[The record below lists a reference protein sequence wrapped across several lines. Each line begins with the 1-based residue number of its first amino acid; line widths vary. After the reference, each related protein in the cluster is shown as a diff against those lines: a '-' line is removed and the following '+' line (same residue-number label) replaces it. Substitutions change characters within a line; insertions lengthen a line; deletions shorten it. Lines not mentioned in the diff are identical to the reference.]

1 MDPPIARR
9 TFLKHSTILGAAV
22 AARSASFSAR
32 AADAPNNR
40 LGVAVMGLGR
50 GLDHIRALLQIP
62 NVEIGWLCDVD
73 SRRFANAMKLVEA
86 KQARAP
92 KTVADF
98 RRILADKEVDALF
111 IATPNYWHAPA
122 TILACAA
129 GKHVYVE
136 QPGSHNPREGE
147 WMVAAA
153 RQNKRLVQL
162 GTQRRSCPQVIEAI
176 ARLRAGEI
184 GKLLFARTW
193 YDNGR
198 ASIGL
203 GQPAPLPAG
212 LDWNLW
218 QGPCPERPYQDNLV
232 HYHWHWRW
240 HYGGGELANNGPHAL
255 DLARWGLD
263 VTTPSRVTCNGGRY
277 HFSDDQETPDTIN
290 ATWHFGDRGISFDG
304 SSCLPRTHEH
314 HAFVSFYGEKGVLAL
329 TGGGS
334 YKIFDPNGKE
344 ISAVTGKLADL
355 PHFENFTN
363 AIRQGTPLNA
373 EIEEGQKA
381 TLLCH
386 LGNIAWRTGAVLS
399 PNPRSGQLAAPADA
413 AKLWSREYRPGW
425 EPKV

>member
-1 MDPPIARR
+1 M
-9 TFLKHSTILGAAV
+9 FGAAL
-22 AARSASFSAR
+22 AARSAAFSAR

-40 LGVAVMGLGR
+40 LVVAVMGLGR

-62 NVEIGWLCDVD
+62 HVEIGWLCDVD
-73 SRRFANAMKLVEA
+73 SRRFANAMKLVET

-98 RRILADKEVDALF
+98 RRILGERELDALF
-111 IATPNYWHAPA
+111 IATPNFWHAPA
-122 TILACAA
+122 TILACEA

-136 QPGSHNPREGE
+136 KPGSHNPREGE

-153 RQNKRLVQL
+153 RKHKRLVQL

-184 GKLLFARTW
+184 GKLVFARTW
-193 YDNGR
+193 YDNAR

-203 GQPAPLPAG
+203 GKPAPLPAG

-218 QGPCPERPYQDNLV
+218 QGPCPEWPFKDNLV
-232 HYHWHWRW
+232 HYNWHWHW

-263 VTTPSRVTCNGGRY
+263 VATPTRVTCNGGRY
-277 HFSDDQETPDTIN
+277 HFQDDQETPDTIN

-314 HAFVSFYGEKGVLAL
+314 HSFVSFYGEKGVLAL
-329 TGGGS
+329 AGGGS

-344 ISAVTGKLADL
+344 ISAVNGKLADL

-373 EIEEGQKA
+373 EIEEGQKG

-399 PNPRSGQLAAPADA
+399 PDPRSGQPAAPAEA
-413 AKLWSREYRPGW
+413 ARLWSREYRPGW

>member
-1 MDPPIARR
+1 M
-9 TFLKHSTILGAAV
+9 FGAAL

-40 LGVAVMGLGR
+40 LVVAVMGLGR
-50 GLDHIRALLQIP
+50 GQDHIRALLQIP

-73 SRRFANAMKLVEA
+73 SRRFANAMKLVET
-86 KQARAP
+86 KQTRAP

-98 RRILADKEVDALF
+98 RRILGERELDALF
-111 IATPNYWHAPA
+111 IATPNFWHAPA
-122 TILACAA
+122 TILACEA

-136 QPGSHNPREGE
+136 KPGSHNPREGE

-153 RQNKRLVQL
+153 RKHKRLVQL
-162 GTQRRSCPQVIEAI
+162 GTQRRSCPQVIEAM

-184 GKLLFARTW
+184 GKLFFARTW
-193 YDNGR
+193 YDNAR

-203 GQPAPLPAG
+203 GKPAPPPAG

-218 QGPCPERPYQDNLV
+218 QGPCPERPYKDNLV
-232 HYHWHWRW
+232 HYNWHWHWHW

-263 VTTPSRVTCNGGRY
+263 VATPTRVTCNGGRY
-277 HFSDDQETPDTIN
+277 HFQDDQETPDTIN

-314 HAFVSFYGEKGVLAL
+314 HSFVSFYGEKGVLAL
-329 TGGGS
+329 AGGGS

-344 ISAVTGKLADL
+344 ISAVNGKLSDL

-363 AIRQGTPLNA
+363 AIRQGTPLHA
-373 EIEEGQKA
+373 EIEEGQKG

-386 LGNIAWRTGAVLS
+386 LGNMAWRTGAVLA
-399 PNPRSGQLAAPADA
+399 PTRAPA
-413 AKLWSREYRPGW
+413 SRPPRRKRPGCGRANTGRAGNRKCKQGS
-425 EPKV
+425 EDLEQRP